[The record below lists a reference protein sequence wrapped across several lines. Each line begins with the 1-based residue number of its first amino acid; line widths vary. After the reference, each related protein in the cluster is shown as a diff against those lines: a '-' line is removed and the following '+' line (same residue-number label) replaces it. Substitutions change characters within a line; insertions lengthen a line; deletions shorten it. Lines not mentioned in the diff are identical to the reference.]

1 MEEEIS
7 LIEILDILRK
17 NLGKI
22 IGITL
27 AAIVLAVVATLY
39 VITPQYQSGTQLL
52 VNQPSEQNTLTTG
65 AIQTST
71 QLIST
76 YREIVLSQPIIEETL
91 NEMDVTDL
99 TVEEARERVEVTSN
113 SDSQIF
119 TIGVESPDPEFTADF
134 ANGLAD
140 TFSENIEDIFEV
152 DNVSIISTAEVPQAP
167 SSPNLLL
174 NTAIAALLGL
184 GLAVLLI
191 FIQEALDT
199 TIKDE
204 EFFAELEL
212 LTLGG
217 VHKMSKKDKEKA
229 YFLPSPQDQEALAE
243 QDVLLQNYLGRTRM
257 QKNSRDESIG
267 KHPNVSSAAAARNP
281 RKEDDRV

>member
-91 NEMDVTDL
+91 NDLAVTTL
-99 TVEEARERVEVTSN
+99 TAEEARQMIEVTS
-113 SDSQIF
+113 SSESQIF

-167 SSPNLLL
+167 ASPNLLM

-204 EFFAELEL
+204 DFFAGLEL
-212 LTLGG
+212 LALGA

-229 YFLPSPQDQEALAE
+229 YFRPSPKDQEALAE
-243 QDVLLQNYLGRTRM
+243 QDLLLQNYLGRTHMRS
-257 QKNSRDESIG
+257 K
-267 KHPNVSSAAAARNP
+267 SSAKNTNEAPKRIIRRSRTQA
-281 RKEDDRV
+281 